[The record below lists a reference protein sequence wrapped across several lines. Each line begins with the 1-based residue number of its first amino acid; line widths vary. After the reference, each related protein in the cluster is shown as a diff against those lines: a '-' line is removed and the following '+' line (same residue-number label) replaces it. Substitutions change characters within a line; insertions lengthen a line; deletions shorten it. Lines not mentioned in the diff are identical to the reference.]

1 MTAAHAIVYGAQ
13 APAALAPK
21 LPNLA
26 ALARGTR
33 GAVNSSHVTIS
44 TRGVGGN
51 PTLSTTSFVKSPLFL
66 ENIYEVSTP
75 LQPACLA
82 GLRVHGYGAVL
93 SGGGDAELG
102 LAARRRGYDLGDV
115 APQPL
120 DPGLVLPA
128 GARDALAQRD
138 QHRLPLPPQRERRR
152 AGRALHALARYRV
165 QILRIGSA

>member
-66 ENIYEVSTP
+66 ENIYEVNTT
-75 LQPACLA
+75 ACATDLSRWA
-82 GLRVHGYGAVL
+82 AFSRLWLCAV
-93 SGGGDAELG
+93 
-102 LAARRRGYDLGDV
+102 RRR
-115 APQPL
+115 
-120 DPGLVLPA
+120 
-128 GARDALAQRD
+128 
-138 QHRLPLPPQRERRR
+138 
-152 AGRALHALARYRV
+152 
-165 QILRIGSA
+165 